1 LSGVATIIARPGEQ
15 GERHVNEDVREKR
28 RHERLEMEVE
38 VIVRTDSAMLPG
50 RTQDISESGI
60 SAILPVELREGEE
73 VELQIRFPL
82 ATETIRAVVRH
93 RNVFRHGF
101 EFVQPLHGIVAP

>member
-1 LSGVATIIARPGEQ
+1 M
-15 GERHVNEDVREKR
+15 NEDVREKR

-50 RTQDISESGI
+50 RTQDVSESGI

-101 EFVQPLHGIVAP
+101 EFVQPLHGIVPP